1 MSKEEEPKRRKLSE
15 QIEECQGRWFKEAV
29 CASMYEADP
38 VQMGMVGSM
47 LMNGYGCE
55 PNAQEAAKWLYQ
67 ASKRGCVM
75 PSSYQLPKQP
85 LPPPDVLKHLP
96 PLPPSVQLWHFEQQ
110 GCSRNTPEADAY
122 RKRQECPQNGLSL
135 YKSDEMFL
143 KEQMN
148 CHGHF
153 GQPLKRGSKSS
164 SSSGGDEKE

>member
-1 MSKEEEPKRRKLSE
+1 MSKEGEPKRRKLSE

-55 PNAQEAAKWLYQ
+55 PNVHEAAKWLYQ

-96 PLPPSVQLWHFEQQ
+96 PLPPSVQLRHFEQQ
-110 GCSRNTPEADAY
+110 GYSRRTSETDAHS
-122 RKRQECPQNGLSL
+122 KRQEGSQNGLSL

-148 CHGHF
+148 HHRQF
-153 GQPLKRGSKSS
+153 GGPLKKGNKSS
-164 SSSGGDEKE
+164 SSSGGEDQ